1 MKNVKQWKYFLIA
14 MVSVGLSTA
23 FGETLIGQ
31 WDMSGTPV
39 TKTVDSIMATAGYPS
54 GGFVSE
60 SRTVLEY
67 DAGDVVFGWPREG
80 VLASSTL
87 PAQSADG
94 LGASGQAGDVSMLF
108 QGALRQ
114 SAHIG
119 EVFRSVTTAF
129 KIKFDFK
136 PYDPAAWANA
146 TTGTA
151 LLSGGLN
158 RFEIRLNTV
167 ASGTTGAGNVTLYCY
182 RVGGVTS
189 LATLNTVDLYDWN
202 HVEFW
207 LQNGVMNVKLNND
220 ATVSTPLGAAFA
232 TVLPTQYD
240 GLTLAARFD
249 GAGRWA
255 RIYMDNLELYTLT
268 DGCGSW
274 GYLPTDFNEDCIVD
288 IDDLA
293 YLVAQW
299 LVCTDPQGVDCIDV
313 LAQ

>member
-1 MKNVKQWKYFLIA
+1 MKNVKQWKYFFIA
-14 MVSVGLSTA
+14 MVSVGLSNA
-23 FGETLIGQ
+23 LGDTLIGQ
-31 WDMSGTPV
+31 WNMSGTPV
-39 TKTVDSIMATAGYPS
+39 TKTVNSIMADTGYPS
-54 GGFVSE
+54 GGFVSG

-67 DAGDVVFGWPREG
+67 DAGDIVYGKPRTGATAFPE
-80 VLASSTL
+80 
-87 PAQSADG
+87 QSPDG
-94 LGASGQAGDVSMLF
+94 GGASGLAGDVSLLNK
-108 QGALRQ
+108 GALAQ
-114 SAHIG
+114 SSYIA

-158 RFEIRLNTV
+158 RFEIRLNTI

-182 RVGGVTS
+182 KATGGAVS
-189 LATLNTVDLYDWN
+189 VATLNTVDLYGWN

-220 ATVSTPLGAAFA
+220 ATVSAPLGAAFA

-240 GLTLAARFD
+240 GLTIAARFD

-255 RIYMDNLELYTLT
+255 RAYIDNIELYTML

-274 GYLPTDFNEDCIVD
+274 GYLPTDFNEDCVV
-288 IDDLA
+288 DLA
-293 YLVAQW
+293 DLKTFVAQW
-299 LVCTDPQGVDCIDV
+299 LACTDPQGEDCIDV